1 MSKRTEIT
9 IEQHEITIV
18 RSGQHRLLPA
28 EPQRAWCPVCKEE
41 VVMLTAETA
50 AQVRGVSRR
59 EVYRRLE
66 RGALHFNE
74 TAEGVVQVC
83 LTSLRALNE

>member
-9 IEQHEITIV
+9 IEQHEVTIV

-28 EPQRAWCPVCKEE
+28 EPQRAWCPLCEQE
-41 VVMLTAETA
+41 VVVLTAETA

-59 EVYRRLE
+59 EMYRRIE
-66 RGALHFNE
+66 SGNLHFNE
-74 TAEGVVQVC
+74 TEEGVVQVC
-83 LTSLRALNE
+83 WPSLRE

>member
-9 IEQHEITIV
+9 IEQHEVTIV

-28 EPQRAWCPVCKEE
+28 EPQRAWCLFCEQE
-41 VVMLTAETA
+41 VVVVTAETA

-59 EVYRRLE
+59 EIYRQIE
-66 RGALHFNE
+66 SGALHFNE
-74 TAEGVVQVC
+74 LADGVVQVC
-83 LTSLRALNE
+83 MTSLRALNV